1 MGKVY
6 WKQSNQ
12 TMNNLDNNLDK
23 RLKNLEPIPFT
34 KENQP
39 SPEAKRKGWERRR
52 EAQQIA
58 DELMKIKDLSY
69 AELEKMKDD
78 VKLHPENYTVMQVK
92 LMQYMSS
99 SKLTVD
105 WIDRHMSKAP
115 QEIAMTGDMELKI
128 TREILNEPTSE
139 VSEVSE

>member
-1 MGKVY
+1 
-6 WKQSNQ
+6 
-12 TMNNLDNNLDK
+12 MNNLDNNLDK
-23 RLKNLEPIPFT
+23 RLKNLEPVPFT

-39 SPEAKRKGWERRR
+39 SPEAKKKGWERRR

-69 AELEKMKDD
+69 AELETMKQDI
-78 VKLHPENYTVMQVK
+78 KLHPENYTVMQVK

-105 WIDRHMSKAP
+105 WIDRHISKAP
-115 QEIAMTGDMELKI
+115 QQLDIEMGGDITININEGIAKDGRPK
-128 TREILNEPTSE
+128 SG
-139 VSEVSE
+139 V

>member
-1 MGKVY
+1 ME
-6 WKQSNQ
+6 NA
-12 TMNNLDNNLDK
+12 DK
-23 RLKNLEPIPFT
+23 NPIPNNKKFGIDQP
-34 KENQP
+34 QP
-39 SPEAKRKGWERRR
+39 SPEAKSRGWERRR

-69 AELEKMKDD
+69 AELEKMKEDIK
-78 VKLHPENYTVMQVK
+78 VHPENYTVMQVK

>member
-1 MGKVY
+1 MINEN
-6 WKQSNQ
+6 S
-12 TMNNLDNNLDK
+12 
-23 RLKNLEPIPFT
+23 LKNLKKIT
-34 KENQP
+34 SENQP
-39 SPEAKRKGWERRR
+39 SPQAKSKGWERRR

-69 AELEKMKDD
+69 AELEQMKND

>member
-1 MGKVY
+1 
-6 WKQSNQ
+6 
-12 TMNNLDNNLDK
+12 MNNLDSNLDK
-23 RLKNLEPIPFT
+23 RLKNLEPVPFT

-39 SPEAKRKGWERRR
+39 SPEAKKKGWERRR

>member
-1 MGKVY
+1 VGI
-6 WKQSNQ
+6 
-12 TMNNLDNNLDK
+12 
-23 RLKNLEPIPFT
+23 KNLTPFT
-34 KENQP
+34 SDRQP
-39 SPEAKRKGWERRR
+39 DPALLRKGWERRR

-115 QEIAMTGDMELKI
+115 QEVDVTSKGEKIEAVKVEFVMNGSTNEGNESSQGDDISTEDI
-128 TREILNEPTSE
+128 
-139 VSEVSE
+139 

>member
-1 MGKVY
+1 
-6 WKQSNQ
+6 
-12 TMNNLDNNLDK
+12 MNKIVKKGGNPQNLT
-23 RLKNLEPIPFT
+23 PFT
-34 KENQP
+34 SERQP
-39 SPEAKRKGWERRR
+39 DPALLKKGWERRR

-69 AELEKMKDD
+69 AELEQMKND

>member
-1 MGKVY
+1 MINEN
-6 WKQSNQ
+6 S
-12 TMNNLDNNLDK
+12 
-23 RLKNLEPIPFT
+23 LKNLKKIT
-34 KENQP
+34 SENQP
-39 SPEAKRKGWERRR
+39 SPEAKSKGWERRR

-69 AELEKMKDD
+69 AELEQMKND

>member
-1 MGKVY
+1 MINEN
-6 WKQSNQ
+6 S
-12 TMNNLDNNLDK
+12 
-23 RLKNLEPIPFT
+23 LKNLKKIT
-34 KENQP
+34 SENQP
-39 SPEAKRKGWERRR
+39 SPEAKSKGWERRR